1 MNKVKSN
8 RHILVVDDSKA
19 ILIVMQAI
27 LNELE
32 ITNITTCLS
41 ATDALD
47 KIKKAPHYFDAVFT
61 DLNMPDMDGM
71 ELIRHLGEMKYNGAI
86 AIISEMDPKVIDLA
100 ADLARKHNAHL
111 IGNISKPVQLN
122 QVYLLLQ
129 KLEHFSVHIERT
141 KSPISELSLIHI

>member
-1 MNKVKSN
+1 MKSN

-32 ITNITTCLS
+32 ISHVTTCLS
-41 ATDALD
+41 AEEALE
-47 KIKKAPHYFDAVFT
+47 KVKKAPHFFDAIFT
-61 DLNMPDMDGM
+61 DLKMPDMDGM
-71 ELIRHLGEMKYNGAI
+71 ELIRHLGAMKYHGAI

-100 ADLARKHNAHL
+100 ADIARKNNAHL

-129 KLEHFSVHIERT
+129 KLEHFF
-141 KSPISELSLIHI
+141 ISRRADKIPYF

>member
-1 MNKVKSN
+1 MVKSA

-32 ITNITTCLS
+32 VPHVTTCLS
-41 ATDALD
+41 ACEALE

-71 ELIRHLGEMKYNGAI
+71 ELMRHLGAMKYHGAI

-111 IGNISKPVQLN
+111 IGNIQNPCN
-122 QVYLLLQ
+122 
-129 KLEHFSVHIERT
+129 
-141 KSPISELSLIHI
+141 